1 MSEAEKALK
10 LWKDLDSLGYEYEHL
25 KTLALA
31 LLLNF
36 DGARSY
42 DTLYKFLSDT
52 KDGYIDGAK
61 LLN

>member
-1 MSEAEKALK
+1 MSEEEKTLK
-10 LWKDLDSLGYEYEHL
+10 LWSDIDSLGYKHDHL
-25 KTLALA
+25 KSLTLA
-31 LLLNF
+31 LLLDSN
-36 DGARSY
+36 GARSY